1 MITTAWGRAELVE
14 EIALPQ
20 SNDDKDFVSHVQL
33 LMDEQGDP
41 LVRFAYSTSDVAR
54 RGPVTLRLADLKRL
68 AKGLEKTP
76 KLRAMLAFLTSRK
89 RESS

>member
-14 EIALPQ
+14 EISLPQ
-20 SNDDKDFVSHVQL
+20 SNDEKNFVSHVQL
-33 LMDEQGDP
+33 LMDDDGEP

-76 KLRAMLAFLTSRK
+76 KLRAMLAFLSSRK